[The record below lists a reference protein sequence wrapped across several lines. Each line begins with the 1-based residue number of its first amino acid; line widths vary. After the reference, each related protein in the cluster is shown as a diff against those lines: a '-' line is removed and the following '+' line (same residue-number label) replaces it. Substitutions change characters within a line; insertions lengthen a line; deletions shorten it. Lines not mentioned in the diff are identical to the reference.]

1 MKWLCLS
8 MKSCPDMWLVTLM
21 KITKVSVLSG
31 YEPCASRIRD
41 RSVGTGSQYSTVPTL
56 HCIGTGSQYSTVH
69 TVHCIGTGSQYSTV
83 LTLHCIGTGSQY
95 STVPT
100 LHCIGTGSQYSTVPT
115 LHCIGTGSQYS
126 TVHTLYCTAPHCT
139 RPSRVLL
146 CTAHLYR
153 SHSGRCSALCDR
165 PTCLTAYCK
174 LRVSVDTVFVKRRTA
189 RRPV

>member
-41 RSVGTGSQYSTVPTL
+41 RSV
-56 HCIGTGSQYSTVH
+56 
-69 TVHCIGTGSQYSTV
+69 
-83 LTLHCIGTGSQY
+83 
-95 STVPT
+95 
-100 LHCIGTGSQYSTVPT
+100 GTGSQYSTVPT

>member
-69 TVHCIGTGSQYSTV
+69 TV
-83 LTLHCIGTGSQY
+83 
-95 STVPT
+95 
-100 LHCIGTGSQYSTVPT
+100 HCIGTGSQYSTVPT